1 MKIEN
6 TEQMLAMTM
15 MSSILKQ
22 SMGNSQSF
30 DIILQGLLQ
39 SMDSSSIDSQS
50 ILSGLLGNQLGESI
64 GGSSSSLS
72 DLNTLNLKSYLSQ
85 GVDSAYK
92 GTDATRLRIETAVK
106 SASQKYGVDENLIR
120 AVIKQ
125 ESDFNPK
132 VVSSAGAQ
140 GLMQLMPFNSE
151 AYGLSNPYDIEG
163 NINVGTQMLKKLID
177 RYGNLDMALMGY
189 NAGEGT
195 MAKRGVTS
203 PSDLYKMPA
212 ETRNYVVKVTNYYK
226 NGIS

>member
-22 SMGNSQSF
+22 SMGDSQSF

-39 SMDSSSIDSQS
+39 SMDNSSDSQS
-50 ILSGLLGNQLGESI
+50 ILSGLLNNPLGESI
-64 GGSSSSLS
+64 GGSSSSLD

-85 GVDSAYK
+85 GVDSSYT

-125 ESDFNPK
+125 ESNFNPN

-163 NINVGTQMLKKLID
+163 NINVGTQMLKKLLN
-177 RYGNLDMALMGY
+177 RFGNLDMALMGY

-226 NGIS
+226 NGIA